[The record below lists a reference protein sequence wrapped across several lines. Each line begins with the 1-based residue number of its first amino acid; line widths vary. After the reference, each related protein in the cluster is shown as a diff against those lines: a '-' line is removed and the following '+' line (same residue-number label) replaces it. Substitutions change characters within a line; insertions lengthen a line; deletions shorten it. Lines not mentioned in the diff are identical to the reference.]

1 MNPVAWL
8 RLAGWLLVGL
18 PALFHSATILA
29 DGPPAQGGLPVST
42 PLFAATLYDFDNQAT
57 TLAAYQGKPLIVNF
71 WARWCGPCKV
81 EIPELVNLQKRGT
94 GVALL
99 GLNIENNPASV
110 RDFSVAYDVNYRV
123 LLTREPGLELM
134 RNLGNQKT
142 VLPFTVVL
150 NRQGA
155 VVATYLG
162 AMTRE
167 KLDKA
172 VALAMGSGSA
182 SGSTQ

>member
-1 MNPVAWL
+1 VNPAAWL

-18 PALFHSATILA
+18 PALFHSATTLA

-81 EIPELVNLQKRGT
+81 EIPELVNLQNRGT

>member
-1 MNPVAWL
+1 MNAAVRR
-8 RLAGWLLVGL
+8 RLASWLLVCLPGL
-18 PALFHSATILA
+18 FQGASALA
-29 DGPPAQGGLPVST
+29 DSPPQPGRFAAST
-42 PLFAATLYDFDNQAT
+42 PLFAATLFDFDNQAT
-57 TLAAYQGKPLIVNF
+57 NLAVYQGKPLIVNF

-81 EIPELVNLQKRGT
+81 EIPELISLHNRKT
-94 GVALL
+94 GVEVL

-134 RNLGNQKT
+134 RNLGNQNI

-150 NRQGA
+150 NRQGT

-167 KLDKA
+167 KIDKA
-172 VALAMGSGSA
+172 VVLALGSGPGA
-182 SGSTQ
+182 GQPQ